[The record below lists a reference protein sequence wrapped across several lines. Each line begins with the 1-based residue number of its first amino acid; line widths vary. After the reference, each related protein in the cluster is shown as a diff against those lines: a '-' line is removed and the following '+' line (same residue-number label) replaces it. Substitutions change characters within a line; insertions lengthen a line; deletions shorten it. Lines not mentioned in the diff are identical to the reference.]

1 MTDFPRRHASSAPP
15 FSGFRPQ
22 EEDMFRSLLVVFL
35 FGASAAAGAQAL
47 TFADVKAKNATQLTA
62 DELREL
68 MPGAKVVSR
77 TQAGS
82 TRYWQ
87 NKPDGTFTASSDGRG
102 SCGGRNCSSTA
113 PGTWRVQDNGTLCV
127 TIKWPTA
134 QDDWCRYIFK
144 AGDKYYGVGRR
155 EDSAAA
161 SEFEFSK

>member
-1 MTDFPRRHASSAPP
+1 
-15 FSGFRPQ
+15 
-22 EEDMFRSLLVVFL
+22 MFRLLLVAFL

-47 TFADVKAKNATQLTA
+47 PRADIKAKNATQLTV

-68 MPGAKVVSR
+68 MPGAKVTSR

-102 SCGGRNCSSTA
+102 SCGGRNCPSSA
-113 PGTWRVQDNGTLCV
+113 PGTWRVRDDGALCV
-127 TIKWPTA
+127 NIKWPTA
-134 QDDWCRYIFK
+134 ADDWCRYIFK

-155 EDSAAA
+155 EDSALA
-161 SEFEFSK
+161 SEFQISK